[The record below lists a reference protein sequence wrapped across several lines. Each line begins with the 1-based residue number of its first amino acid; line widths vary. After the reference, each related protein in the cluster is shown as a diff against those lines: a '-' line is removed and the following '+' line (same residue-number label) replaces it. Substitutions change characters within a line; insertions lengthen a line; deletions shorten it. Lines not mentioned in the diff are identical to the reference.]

1 MNKWM
6 IAGKITGLVVGL
18 VAIVI
23 VAVISKIKNK
33 EIKCKYD
40 ERQELVRGKGFKYAF
55 FTLLVYDVIYGL
67 VSELGISMSI
77 DAFTG
82 NVIGIL
88 IGTMVYA
95 VYTIMNDGYFAINRN
110 PKKVVSS
117 LLAIGL
123 ANLIMGIA
131 QSIIYVDIDAERYTP
146 GLINIAC
153 AVAFMVISVVLLIK
167 NRLSAREDD

>member
-6 IAGKITGLVVGL
+6 IAGIITGLVVGL

-67 VSELGISMSI
+67 VCELGISMSI

-117 LLAIGL
+117 LLVIGL
-123 ANLIMGIA
+123 ANLTIGLT
-131 QSIIYVDIDAERYTP
+131 QYSGHVDVEGYTP
-146 GLINIAC
+146 GLINVAC
-153 AVAFMVISVVLLIK
+153 AVAFMVIGVVLLIK

>member
-6 IAGKITGLVVGL
+6 IAGIITGLVVGL

-23 VAVISKIKNK
+23 VTVISKIKNK

-40 ERQELVRGKGFKYAF
+40 ERQELVRGKGFKCAF

-67 VSELGISMSI
+67 VSEVGISMSI

-95 VYTIMNDGYFAINRN
+95 VYTIMNDGYFALNRN

-117 LLAIGL
+117 LLVIGL
-123 ANLIMGIA
+123 ANLTIGLT
-131 QSIIYVDIDAERYTP
+131 QCSGHVDVEGYTP

-153 AVAFMVISVVLLIK
+153 AVAFMVIGVVLLIK

>member
-6 IAGKITGLVVGL
+6 IAGIITGLVVGL

-67 VSELGISMSI
+67 VCELGISMSI
-77 DAFTG
+77 DAFTE

-117 LLAIGL
+117 LLVIGL
-123 ANLIMGIA
+123 ANLTIGLT
-131 QSIIYVDIDAERYTP
+131 QYSGHVDVEGYTP
-146 GLINIAC
+146 GLINVAC
-153 AVAFMVISVVLLIK
+153 AVAFMVIGGVLLIK